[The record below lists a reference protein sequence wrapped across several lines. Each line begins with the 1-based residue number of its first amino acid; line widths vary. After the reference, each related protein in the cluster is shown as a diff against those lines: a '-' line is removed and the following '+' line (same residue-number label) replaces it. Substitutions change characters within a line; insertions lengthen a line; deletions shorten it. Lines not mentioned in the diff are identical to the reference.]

1 MDSLSPFHSGAIRSM
16 SQPFHVPVFLSVQIP
31 LAALWPCMLDIACND
46 IRGFI
51 VHNFTRPHIHRSDA
65 ATAFLPSIR
74 LEPFLRG
81 FVSHEDILTMGI
93 L

>member
-1 MDSLSPFHSGAIRSM
+1 
-16 SQPFHVPVFLSVQIP
+16 
-31 LAALWPCMLDIACND
+31 MLDIACND

-74 LEPFLRG
+74 LEPFFRG